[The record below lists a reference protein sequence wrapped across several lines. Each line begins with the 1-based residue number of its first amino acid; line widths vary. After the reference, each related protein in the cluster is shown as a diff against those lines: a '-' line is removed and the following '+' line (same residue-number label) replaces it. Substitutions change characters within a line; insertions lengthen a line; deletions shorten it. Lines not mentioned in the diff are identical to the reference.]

1 MNILIYRYNSI
12 CEDAVIRGLKE
23 LGHTVYEV
31 ILEVENKSPSG
42 QEILD
47 AVDYVCWTRR
57 QEHKPHTP
65 SSIIKLDRDGVVSII
80 RK

>member
-47 AVDYVCWTRR
+47 AVVIR
-57 QEHKPHTP
+57 HFL
-65 SSIIKLDRDGVVSII
+65 KLPEYINYCITVG
-80 RK
+80 